1 MSEFLQSIAIRC
13 LIPFCKWA
21 YPYIIKWLK
30 EYAPEI
36 IEDRIKKYLEERRA
50 SMTPGAIEI
59 RVFDQETNILIPAS
73 LSYVSPTTGDN
84 SNHYSESGIF
94 TFTNPG
100 SGDYDFLI
108 GAKDYFPTKLS
119 VALLNGQHSELK
131 AFLKKNKDSVSTPA
145 IPVPEEVKPLHK
157 FTCKPDSPDA
167 RDKLYK
173 DEAITLK
180 TSVDLR
186 AGCSP
191 VVDQGTIGDCTSA
204 SSVNGLKEFQLIRE
218 KSLVPLSRLYHYYQ
232 ERVLENDVDE
242 DGGAELRDAMKV
254 LQQTGTCKYAT
265 WPDTKGYKTPPD
277 TTANDEVAAFKI
289 AEYHRV
295 IGLAGLK
302 SALTEGFPVILGI
315 KVYQSF
321 EGSVASSTGVIPMPD
336 ENKEPCYGGHA
347 VLVVGYDDAKNH
359 MIVRNSWGTAWGD
372 KGYFYLPYDYMKYV
386 SDMWTSIDGP
396 QTVEIEPVVINKEE
410 NNMSNGNVAFNVKGA
425 LGKFS
430 GPLNEATVSFSIPG
444 VPDEHTSQVKA
455 DGAFSVS
462 GLPNVPVSFIITAP
476 GFASKTLTY
485 TPQDSTD
492 KLAVAAQADVVLSA
506 TTESLTALVT
516 DYFGT
521 CSSTIVTTLLT
532 VAATK
537 IAESANST
545 SNIFLKILRNME
557 SSLVSV
563 LASQSWPSI
572 GSEVAA
578 LFIKVLKAVGID
590 PDNTNVDV

>member
-1 MSEFLQSIAIRC
+1 MSEFLQSVAIRC
-13 LIPFCKWA
+13 LIPFCKWI

-30 EYAPEI
+30 EYAPEL
-36 IEDRIKKYLEERRA
+36 IEDRIKKYLEERRV

-59 RVFDQETNILIPAS
+59 RVFDQKTNVLIPAI

-100 SGDYDFLI
+100 AGDYDFII

-119 VALLNGQHSELK
+119 VALLNGQGSELK
-131 AFLKKNKDSVSTPA
+131 AFLKKNKDSIDAPVS
-145 IPVPEEVKPLHK
+145 EEVKPMHK

-167 RDKLYK
+167 RDKLYRA
-173 DEAITLK
+173 EAITLK
-180 TSVDLR
+180 TFVDLR
-186 AGCSP
+186 AECSP
-191 VVDQGTIGDCTSA
+191 VVDQGSIGDCTSA

-218 KSLVPLSRLYHYYQ
+218 KAFVPLSRLYHYYQ

-242 DGGAELRDAMKV
+242 DGGAELRDAVKV
-254 LQQTGTCKYAT
+254 LQQTGTCKYST
-265 WPDTKGYKTPPD
+265 WPDTKGYKTTPSSIPD
-277 TTANDEVAAFKI
+277 VEIAAYKI
-289 AEYHRV
+289 TEYHRV
-295 IGLAGLK
+295 LGLDGLK
-302 SALTEGFPVILGI
+302 SALTEGFPVVMGI

-321 EGSVASSTGVIPMPD
+321 EGTVASSTGVIPMPD

-347 VLVVGYDDAKNH
+347 VIVVGYDDAKSH
-359 MIVRNSWGTAWGD
+359 MIVRNSWGAAWGD

-386 SDMWTSIDGP
+386 SDMWTSIDEP
-396 QTVEIEPVVINKEE
+396 QQAEIKPVVTNKEE
-410 NNMSNGNVAFNVKGA
+410 NKMSNGNVSFNVKGA

-444 VPDEHTSQVKA
+444 VPDKHTSQVKK

-462 GLPNVPVSFIITAP
+462 GLPNVPVDFVITAP
-476 GFASKTLTY
+476 GFTSKTLTY
-485 TPQDSTD
+485 TPQEDTD
-492 KLAVAAQADVVLSA
+492 KLAATAQSDVVLSA

-545 SNIFLKILRNME
+545 NNIFLKILRNME
-557 SSLVSV
+557 ASLVSV

-572 GSEVAA
+572 GAEVAA